1 MFSCSFHWL
10 CDKTPAY
17 LTGSYIFSTEK
28 SCAAS
33 QISQHFC
40 PGDAITMAA
49 RHHLPLLIRNVPISQ
64 NTDSK
69 GLTRSGVRHTKFWY
83 LNIFVMDM
91 LSGSFFRCYGNV
103 CLCKTICWIMWI
115 MFIFD
120 RNAVL
125 RYYNVVNFLPNP
137 HSRHPIAR
145 PLGRGIGVF
154 CEF

>member
-1 MFSCSFHWL
+1 MTLHPMFSCSFHWL

-40 PGDAITMAA
+40 PRDAITMAA
-49 RHHLPLLIRNVPISQ
+49 RHHLPLLIRNVPSSQ

-91 LSGSFFRCYGNV
+91 LSGSFFAVMEMFVFAKLSVG
-103 CLCKTICWIMWI
+103 LCESCSYLTEMQCCDIITWSFFSQILTV
-115 MFIFD
+115 D
-120 RNAVL
+120 T
-125 RYYNVVNFLPNP
+125 P
-137 HSRHPIAR
+137 
-145 PLGRGIGVF
+145 
-154 CEF
+154 